1 VSVAIAKRAFIFA
14 VPLGLL
20 VAAALLYPR
29 IVTLPP
35 DRGEL
40 LELAPYLVSA
50 IGMFLA
56 VHFHRGRPF
65 AALLLLVLFYW
76 CSRNWLAAGITT
88 LLPRGLQ
95 LAFAFLLP
103 LDFVLIAAM
112 RERGLFTPIGRL
124 RLAALAGQVL
134 LAYWLFSHQLSK
146 LEPYLVKQFVHLAF
160 LDRLAIPQM
169 ALLLSICSLLVVGV
183 AAAVRQTPIDS
194 GLLGAQAAL
203 LAACSLVTTPDL
215 PVAYCTAGALIV
227 TLSILQDSYNLA
239 FRDEL
244 TGIPSRRALNEG
256 LLHGI
261 GRRYTI
267 AMADV
272 DHFKKFN
279 DTYGHDV
286 GDQVLKMVASKLMA
300 VRGGGKAYRYGG
312 EEFVIL
318 FPGRRLAEAMPH
330 LEELRSTIAGYR
342 MKLRGEDRPRDSRN
356 GQKRRDSSRGDGTAI
371 SVTVS
376 IGVAESGNGQ
386 ATPGEV
392 IKSADKA
399 MYKAKM
405 QGRNRVCH

>member
-1 VSVAIAKRAFIFA
+1 
-14 VPLGLL
+14 
-20 VAAALLYPR
+20 
-29 IVTLPP
+29 
-35 DRGEL
+35 
-40 LELAPYLVSA
+40 
-50 IGMFLA
+50 
-56 VHFHRGRPF
+56 
-65 AALLLLVLFYW
+65 
-76 CSRNWLAAGITT
+76 
-88 LLPRGLQ
+88 
-95 LAFAFLLP
+95 
-103 LDFVLIAAM
+103 
-112 RERGLFTPIGRL
+112 
-124 RLAALAGQVL
+124 
-134 LAYWLFSHQLSK
+134 
-146 LEPYLVKQFVHLAF
+146 
-160 LDRLAIPQM
+160 
-169 ALLLSICSLLVVGV
+169 
-183 AAAVRQTPIDS
+183 
-194 GLLGAQAAL
+194 
-203 LAACSLVTTPDL
+203 
-215 PVAYCTAGALIV
+215 
-227 TLSILQDSYNLA
+227 LA

-267 AMADV
+267 AMVDV

-312 EEFVIL
+312 EEFIIL

-330 LEELRSTIAGYR
+330 CEELRSTIASYR
-342 MKLRGEDRPRDSRN
+342 MQLRGEDRPRDRRS
-356 GQKRRDSSRGDGTAI
+356 GQSRRDSSRGDSTAI